1 MFRTPRAGD
10 LVPKN
15 DLTTRDLGRF
25 GAFSDGVLAI
35 AITLLVLNFR
45 LPDVDGSKLPSAL
58 LHLWPD
64 LLSYA
69 LSFAVVG
76 RFWIVHH
83 RIFSGLG
90 AVDGALVTL
99 NLVFLALAAL
109 MPFASEVLARYGD
122 EPAAAMAYGAV
133 ITLGSLTSWMMVN
146 LAKRRGLVEPSRAEA
161 SRHFGTRR
169 ALVLP
174 GILALSIPVALLSP
188 LAAELMWIASFAF
201 HPARVARHDERQA

>member
-1 MFRTPRAGD
+1 M
-10 LVPKN
+10 N
-15 DLTTRDLGRF
+15 NLTTRDLGRF

-35 AITLLVLNFR
+35 AITLLVLNLR

-76 RFWIVHH
+76 RFWFVHH
-83 RIFSGLG
+83 RIFSVLG
-90 AVDGALVTL
+90 AIDGTLVTV

-122 EPAAAMAYGAV
+122 EPAAVMAYGAV
-133 ITLGSLTSWMMVN
+133 IALGSWTSWAMVN

-174 GILALSIPVALLSP
+174 GILGLSIPVALLSP
-188 LAAELMWIASFAF
+188 LAAEVMWIASFAF
-201 HPARVARHDERQA
+201 HPGRVARHDQRKV